1 MPPLNKV
8 LLLPIPPSLPG
19 SLFQETRV
27 YKSIQSPPP
36 PCTIVWCF
44 ISLFYNLLVG
54 VKNIP
59 NCRQIESSCG
69 ECIQNIDPPC
79 SWCEDTVSTLCFLV
93 GLFIS
98 FLIRGNFLIPI
109 ICSLSQLSLFLCK
122 LFILVLQLLTKESC
136 FSF

>member
-1 MPPLNKV
+1 MSEFSFRLYQVKVDYVTNVEGKTLYTPPLNKV
-8 LLLPIPPSLPG
+8 LLLPIPPPLPM

-27 YKSIQSPPP
+27 YKGTHVQ
-36 PCTIVWCF
+36 

-93 GLFIS
+93 GSFIS

-109 ICSLSQLSLFLCK
+109 ICFL
-122 LFILVLQLLTKESC
+122 
-136 FSF
+136 

>member
-8 LLLPIPPSLPG
+8 LLLPIPP
-19 SLFQETRV
+19 
-27 YKSIQSPPP
+27 PPP
-36 PCTIVWCF
+36 QEFFPRNKGIHGYTCTIVQCF

-79 SWCEDTVSTLCFLV
+79 SWCEDTVSTLCF
-93 GLFIS
+93 F
-98 FLIRGNFLIPI
+98 
-109 ICSLSQLSLFLCK
+109 SQFVD
-122 LFILVLQLLTKESC
+122 FILDVGQFFNSYNLFVAVVPFPLQMIQFSDKRKLLFF
-136 FSF
+136 FSQSQ